1 MRRVVISES
10 TGAIR
15 VEDAVDSRPRL
26 ELPREEQTPVL
37 TLTDKIAAY
46 VALTKPRIIE
56 LLLITTVPAMIVAE
70 RGLPSLTLVL
80 LTLLGGTLSAAG
92 ANSINCYID
101 RDIDEVMTRTR
112 RRPIPSHR
120 VEPARAL
127 VFGTVLGAAAF
138 LQLWST
144 VNLLSAVLAT
154 SALLFYVFVY
164 TSLLKR
170 TTPQNIVIGGAAGAM
185 PVLVGWA
192 AVTGTVELP
201 ALVLFAIV
209 FYWTPPHF
217 WALSLRYERDY
228 AAAGVPMM
236 PVVYGTRETTKHIL
250 LYSLLL
256 LAMCL
261 AFFSVA
267 RMGLVYLLAA
277 LVLNAGFIALAV
289 KLYRRPEVRVA
300 WHLFK
305 YSIYYLALLF
315 ASAAIDQLIT
325 A

>member
-1 MRRVVISES
+1 M
-10 TGAIR
+10 
-15 VEDAVDSRPRL
+15 
-26 ELPREEQTPVL
+26 
-37 TLTDKIAAY
+37 
-46 VALTKPRIIE
+46 
-56 LLLITTVPAMIVAE
+56 
-70 RGLPSLTLVL
+70 
-80 LTLLGGTLSAAG
+80 
-92 ANSINCYID
+92 
-101 RDIDEVMTRTR
+101 
-112 RRPIPSHR
+112 
-120 VEPARAL
+120 
-127 VFGTVLGAAAF
+127 FGIVLGTAAF
-138 LQLWST
+138 AQLWAT
-144 VNLLSAVLAT
+144 VNLPSALLAT
-154 SALLFYVFVY
+154 TALLFYVFVY
-164 TSLLKR
+164 TLLLKR

-236 PVVYGTRETTKHIL
+236 PVVYGKKETTRHIL
-250 LYSLLL
+250 LYALLL

-267 RMGLVYLLAA
+267 RMGLLYLVASLI
-277 LVLNAGFIALAV
+277 LNAGFIAMAV
-289 KLYRRPEVRVA
+289 RLYRRPEVRLA
-300 WHLFK
+300 WGLFK

-325 A
+325 T

>member
-26 ELPREEQTPVL
+26 ELPREEQAPAL
-37 TLTDKIAAY
+37 SLANKFAAY

-70 RGLPSLTLVL
+70 RGLPPLTLVL

-92 ANSINCYID
+92 ANAINCYID

-120 VEPARAL
+120 VEPGRAL

-164 TSLLKR
+164 TLFLKR

-192 AVTGTVELP
+192 AVAGTVELP
-201 ALVLFAIV
+201 ALVLFGIV

-236 PVVYGTRETTKHIL
+236 PVVYGIKETTKHIL
-250 LYSLLL
+250 LYSFLL

-267 RMGLVYLLAA
+267 RMGLVYLLAT

-289 KLYRRPEVRVA
+289 KLYRRPEARVA
-300 WHLFK
+300 WNLFK

-315 ASAAIDQLIT
+315 ASAAVDQLIT